1 MFDRM
6 FTRCTARSLQSSR
19 SLATWAK
26 VFPRR
31 IRVITTDVTG
41 TLVSFRGSLSEH
53 YLGSAAKCGVQIP
66 LGTSFEAGF
75 AKAYRDMCREYPC
88 FGSNNMTAKEWWK
101 EVVLRSFAHSGAEL
115 TLDQQDTVFQRIYS
129 VFGSL
134 KAYEK
139 FDDTLPFLHWS
150 QRKDIVCGVLSNAD
164 ERYGDSILPM
174 LGVTHD
180 ELQFMCFSKDL
191 GFEKP
196 DGRFY
201 FAAMQQAQKF
211 LKDPEEDPLLPAHIL
226 HIGNDYSK
234 DFEGAKRAGMHAVLL
249 NRYNEGDLA
258 QEWQRRG
265 AIVLNDLM
273 DVVEFLGRCNC
284 QLG

>member
-1 MFDRM
+1 M
-6 FTRCTARSLQSSR
+6 
-19 SLATWAK
+19 ATWAK
-26 VFPRR
+26 EFPRR

-41 TLVSFRGSLSEH
+41 TLVSFRGSLSDH

-66 LGTSFEAGF
+66 RGTSFERSF
-75 AKAYRDMCREYPC
+75 ARAYREMCREYPC
-88 FGSNNMTAKEWWK
+88 FGSQMMTAKEWWK
-101 EVVLRSFAHSGAEL
+101 LVVLRSFAHSGTTL
-115 TLDQQDTVFQRIYS
+115 TPEQQDTVFQRIYS
-129 VFGSL
+129 LFGSL

-139 FDDTLPFLHWS
+139 FEDTLPFLHWV
-150 QRKDIVCGVLSNAD
+150 QRKNIVCGILSNAD

-174 LGVTHD
+174 LGLTHD
-180 ELQFMCFSKDL
+180 ELQFMCFSKDW

-196 DGRFY
+196 DGRF
-201 FAAMQQAQKF
+201 FLAAMQQAERLLHHHSQ
-211 LKDPEEDPLLPAHIL
+211 DPLLPGHVL
-226 HIGNDYSK
+226 HIGNDYAK

-249 NRYNEGDLA
+249 NRYNEGDVA